1 MGWNLQ
7 SRTSLHRIPNRGA
20 AMQMVD
26 STQAF
31 KERTTRAATK
41 LNPDTR
47 GRRKAKSGAA
57 DPAKSRA
64 TIEGSSA
71 ATKKHEKEKREGRNA
86 IRNKARFSVYR
97 LPSFA
102 SVAAATKICRGVQA
116 PKHVRM
122 SSHAAQAAVAIAP
135 PQSLLPIPQVLS
147 PLSKHRATS
156 NAQSFLPARSLAL
169 SLSLIGPWE
178 LQESCSRWLQYTR
191 FSRVSLVFCSFR
203 GAF

>member
-147 PLSKHRATS
+147 LK
-156 NAQSFLPARSLAL
+156 AQGHQQCSIFSPRSLSRSL

>member
-1 MGWNLQ
+1 MTGVGSHQLSKRRHYKEVTCFDHPTQQHAIQMMGWNLQ

-71 ATKKHEKEKREGRNA
+71 ATKKHEKEKE
-86 IRNKARFSVYR
+86 KAEMRSETR
-97 LPSFA
+97 QDSQ
-102 SVAAATKICRGVQA
+102 C
-116 PKHVRM
+116 
-122 SSHAAQAAVAIAP
+122 IAYHH
-135 PQSLLPIPQVLS
+135 S
-147 PLSKHRATS
+147 R
-156 NAQSFLPARSLAL
+156 
-169 SLSLIGPWE
+169 
-178 LQESCSRWLQYTR
+178 RWLRRPR
-191 FSRVSLVFCSFR
+191 FAAGSKRRST
-203 GAF
+203 